1 MKHTRTIMAVIF
13 ALIGVGLVVR
23 GVVGGVWP
31 ISVQLIAGV
40 ALIAYAVVRLR
51 FS

>member
-1 MKHTRTIMAVIF
+1 MAVIF

>member
-1 MKHTRTIMAVIF
+1 MAVIF

-23 GVVGGVWP
+23 GIAGGVWP

>member
-1 MKHTRTIMAVIF
+1 MAVIF

-40 ALIAYAVVRLR
+40 ALIAYAIVRLR

>member
-23 GVVGGVWP
+23 GVAGGVWP
-31 ISVQLIAGV
+31 VSAQLIAGV
-40 ALIAYAVVRLR
+40 LLIAYAIVRFR

>member
-1 MKHTRTIMAVIF
+1 MAVIF

-23 GVVGGVWP
+23 GIAGGVWP
-31 ISVQLIAGV
+31 VSVQLIAGV